1 MDAKKK
7 PIKIEFGQNPG
18 LDEMRAEDGG
28 PRFKTEIAA
37 HCTTKYDENQS
48 VYSPER
54 PIIFITKAQTGRRKT
69 V

>member
-1 MDAKKK
+1 MDAKK
-7 PIKIEFGQNPG
+7 PILIEFGQNPG
-18 LDEMRAEDGG
+18 LDEMRAEGG

-37 HCTTKYDENQS
+37 YCATKYEENQS

-54 PIIFITKAQTGRRKT
+54 PIIIFITKAQTGRRKT

>member
-1 MDAKKK
+1 MNGCQK
-7 PIKIEFGQNPG
+7 PIKIEFCQNPG
-18 LDEMRAEDGG
+18 SDEMRAEGG

-37 HCTTKYDENQS
+37 YCTTKYDENQS